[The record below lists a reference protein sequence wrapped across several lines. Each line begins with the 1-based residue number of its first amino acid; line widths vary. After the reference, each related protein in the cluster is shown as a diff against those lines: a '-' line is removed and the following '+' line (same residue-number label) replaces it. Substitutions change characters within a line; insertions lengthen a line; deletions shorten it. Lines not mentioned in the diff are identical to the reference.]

1 MRNLTLGKLLQSRNF
16 VLLLGITLGLVFG
29 EEVAFLENYTPY
41 IIGAILA
48 VSISSLRFR
57 ELLPLKKNLKPI
69 GVTVLVNYFI
79 YGAIVL
85 TLANIFISSE
95 AFRMGFV
102 VIAATPPAIAVIP
115 FSINLKGDAQF
126 SIVGIVGGNIAGIFL
141 APLIIMIFS
150 AQGAIDPMAVVTL
163 ILKMLVVPM
172 FVSRLLRVKP
182 VHGFIEKHR
191 SILIDYGFLLV
202 AMTVI
207 GITRSLLFNNT
218 LEAII
223 PFLIVVFMMF
233 GLGYLFQLYLNARR
247 IDPHLII
254 SNKLILVMKNAGF
267 ASVMAI
273 GLFEDPHVVL
283 PSAILSVMLPVYY
296 LVQSNINLFNNLK
309 RIQKKRLAMEAK

>member
-1 MRNLTLGKLLQSRNF
+1 MRNLTLEKLLTSRNF
-16 VLLLGITLGLVFG
+16 ILVLGITLGLIFG

-85 TLANIFISSE
+85 TLANLFISSE
-95 AFRMGFV
+95 AFKLGFV

-126 SIVGIVGGNIAGIFL
+126 SIVGIVGGNIAGIVL
-141 APLIIMIFS
+141 APVIIMIFS

-163 ILKMLVVPM
+163 ILKMLAVPM
-172 FVSRLLRVKP
+172 LVSRLLRIKP

-233 GLGYLFQLYLNARR
+233 GLGYLFQVYLNARR

-267 ASVMAI
+267 ASVMAM

-296 LVQSNINLFNNLK
+296 LVQSNIDLLNNLK
-309 RIQKKRLAMEAK
+309 RIQKKRVAMEAK